1 MAIIDE
7 IIRIE
12 DASSIIKAKTAALGL
27 DKVGGGKISP
37 SDKLDVQDEE
47 IDEHQF
53 TFGENGEVKLPKL
66 TDEDFGDPTEPE
78 IEISDEEINN
88 LVNVL
93 NASGGLDLKFTAP
106 DEDSKNVTEDI
117 HSEEN
122 TSDEPIKADDA
133 EEISELTKKF
143 LGED

>member
-1 MAIIDE
+1 M
-7 IIRIE
+7 
-12 DASSIIKAKTAALGL
+12 
-27 DKVGGGKISP
+27 
-37 SDKLDVQDEE
+37 
-47 IDEHQF
+47 
-53 TFGENGEVKLPKL
+53 
-66 TDEDFGDPTEPE
+66 
-78 IEISDEEINN
+78 
-88 LVNVL
+88 
-93 NASGGLDLKFTAP
+93 KFTSP

>member
-1 MAIIDE
+1 MLSHGIH
-7 IIRIE
+7 
-12 DASSIIKAKTAALGL
+12 L
-27 DKVGGGKISP
+27 
-37 SDKLDVQDEE
+37 
-47 IDEHQF
+47 
-53 TFGENGEVKLPKL
+53 
-66 TDEDFGDPTEPE
+66 
-78 IEISDEEINN
+78 SDEEINN

-93 NASGGLDLKFTAP
+93 NASGGLDLKFTSP

-122 TSDEPIKADDA
+122 TSDEPVKADEA

>member
-1 MAIIDE
+1 MLPINA
-7 IIRIE
+7 
-12 DASSIIKAKTAALGL
+12 
-27 DKVGGGKISP
+27 
-37 SDKLDVQDEE
+37 QDEE

-66 TDEDFGDPTEPE
+66 TDKDFGDPTEPE

-93 NASGGLDLKFTAP
+93 NASGGLDLKFTSP
-106 DEDSKNVTEDI
+106 DESSENVTEDI
-117 HSEEN
+117 HN
-122 TSDEPIKADDA
+122 KKVTSDESIKADEA